1 MKIAHFLVLL
11 LASYLVGLLSGMPP
25 IDTVDSI
32 ASGFGSTLKSVG
44 IVILLGCIMATVLE
58 RTGAILGVILI

>member
-1 MKIAHFLVLL
+1 
-11 LASYLVGLLSGMPP
+11 MPP